1 MNPGLAQ
8 FRGRKYLNL
17 ETYRKSGA
25 AVRTPLWFAQDEAE
39 AEGVLYVYSL
49 ADSGKVKRLRNDPRV
64 RVVPSDMRGTPKGDW
79 VEARAEILDAAGAAR
94 GHQLLRQ
101 KYVMKRLFDLLGRL
115 KGRRH
120 AVMAIRIP

>member
-1 MNPGLAQ
+1 MDPLAQ

-39 AEGVLYVYSL
+39 GVLYVYSL

-64 RVVPSDMRGTPKGDW
+64 RIVPSDMRGTPQGEW
-79 VEARAEILDAAGAAR
+79 VEARAEILDEAGAAR

-101 KYVMKRLFDLLGRL
+101 KYWMKRLFDFFGKL

-120 AVMAIRIP
+120 AVMAIHFL

>member
-1 MNPGLAQ
+1 MDPRLTQ
-8 FRGRKYLNL
+8 FTGKRYLNL
-17 ETYRKSGA
+17 ETYRRTGA
-25 AVRTPLWFAQDEAE
+25 AVRTPLWFAQAE

-49 ADSGKVKRLRNDPRV
+49 ADSGKVKRLRNDPRA
-64 RVVPSDMRGTPKGDW
+64 RVVPSDMRGNPQGEW

-94 GHQLLRQ
+94 GHQLLRR

-115 KGRRH
+115 QKRRH

>member
-8 FRGRKYLNL
+8 FTGKRYLNL
-17 ETYRKSGA
+17 ESYRKSGA
-25 AVRTPLWFAQDEAE
+25 AVRTPLWFAEAD
-39 AEGVLYVYSL
+39 GVLYVYSL

-64 RVVPSDMRGTPKGDW
+64 RVVPSDMRGTPQGEW
-79 VEARAEILDAAGAAR
+79 VEARAEIQDEAGVAR

-115 KGRRH
+115 KKRRH
-120 AVMAIRIP
+120 AVMAIRFL

>member
-1 MNPGLAQ
+1 MNPRLAQ

-39 AEGVLYVYSL
+39 GVLYAYSL
-49 ADSGKVKRLRNDPRV
+49 ADSGKVKRLRNNPRV
-64 RVVPSDMRGTPKGDW
+64 RVVPSDMRGTPQGEW

-101 KYVMKRLFDLLGRL
+101 KYVMKRLFDLLGRFR
-115 KGRRH
+115 GRRH
-120 AVMAIRIP
+120 AVMAIRLL

>member
-1 MNPGLAQ
+1 MDPRLAQ

-17 ETYRKSGA
+17 ESYRKSGA
-25 AVRTPLWFAQDEAE
+25 TVRTPLWFAEE
-39 AEGVLYVYSL
+39 EGVLYVYSL
-49 ADSGKVKRLRNDPRV
+49 EDSGKVKRLRNDPRV
-64 RVVPSDMRGTPKGDW
+64 RIVPSDIKGNPKGEW

-101 KYVMKRLFDLLGRL
+101 KYWMKRVFDFLGRL

-120 AVMAIRIP
+120 AVMAIRLL